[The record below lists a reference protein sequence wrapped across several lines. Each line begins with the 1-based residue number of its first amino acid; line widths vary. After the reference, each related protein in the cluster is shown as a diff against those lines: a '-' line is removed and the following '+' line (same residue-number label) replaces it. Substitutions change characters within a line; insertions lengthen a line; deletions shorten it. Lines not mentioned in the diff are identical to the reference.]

1 MVQYSFWCQNQ
12 CHIIIHTIENGM
24 YTLNTNCLLSDIP
37 TFLMPTIISDDIP
50 CDLNTVRNHK
60 EINGHDSY
68 FYKSH
73 KAQGFHISTTFF

>member
-24 YTLNTNCLLSDIP
+24 YTLNTHCQLSDIP

-50 CDLNTVRNHK
+50 CDLITVRNHK

-68 FYKSH
+68 FYKSQDR
-73 KAQGFHISTTFF
+73 AY

>member
-1 MVQYSFWCQNQ
+1 
-12 CHIIIHTIENGM
+12 M

-60 EINGHDSY
+60 EIITDMTHIFTN
-68 FYKSH
+68 H
-73 KAQGFHISTTFF
+73 KTELIRPS